1 MKSLEEIKRIL
12 ARHRHVLEERYGVE
26 EIAIF
31 GSLAR
36 GEGGPA
42 SDIDLVVSLNRP
54 LGFKFFELWDY
65 LESILGMEVDLL
77 TPNALKR
84 KPRLWE
90 RIKGDL
96 IYV

>member
-1 MKSLEEIKRIL
+1 MRTLKEIKRIL

-31 GSLAR
+31 GSLTR
-36 GEGGPA
+36 GEGGPT

-84 KPRLWE
+84 KPHLWQ

-96 IYV
+96 TYV

>member
-12 ARHRHVLEERYGVE
+12 AWHRHVLEARYGIK

-84 KPRLWE
+84 KPHLWE